1 MEEDKEELTMIG
13 VEILAS
19 TQVAI
24 ESTCNWQL
32 GIFVLIGTIITGGV
46 LAFFLAEK
54 DNKLG
59 TTICGSVFGALLG
72 FFFFALTLIATEKP
86 LAHETQYKVT
96 IDDSVTMT
104 EFYEHYEV
112 IDQEGKIFT
121 VREKSN
127 NE

>member
-1 MEEDKEELTMIG
+1 MPG

-19 TQVAI
+19 AQVAI

-46 LAFFLAEK
+46 LAFFLAEE

-72 FFFFALTLIATEKP
+72 FLFFALTLVATEKP
-86 LAHETQYKVT
+86 SVYETQYKVT
-96 IDDSVTMT
+96 ISDSVSMT

-121 VREKSN
+121 VRERA
-127 NE
+127 E